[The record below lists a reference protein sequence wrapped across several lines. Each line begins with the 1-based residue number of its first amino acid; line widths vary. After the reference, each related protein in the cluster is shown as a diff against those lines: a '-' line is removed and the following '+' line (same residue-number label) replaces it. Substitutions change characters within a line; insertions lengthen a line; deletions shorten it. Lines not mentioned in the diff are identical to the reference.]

1 MYFPR
6 TRALREEFEYTQQYV
21 ANYLN
26 CKRTT
31 YESWETGHIILPLNI
46 ANKLATLYDVP
57 ISYVLGT
64 DTIRFV
70 ENPIKEIDYDFM
82 INKFNELKKY
92 NNDSFEDISRY
103 IDTNKSTTYRYF
115 SGKIKI
121 PTDKLI
127 LLCEYYHI
135 NIDEVCGTNNK
146 HKVNL

>member
-6 TRALREEFEYTQQYV
+6 TRALREEFEYTQQFV
-21 ANYLN
+21 ADYLN

-31 YESWETGHIILPLNI
+31 YESWETGHIILPLDI
-46 ANKLATLYDVP
+46 ANKLAILYNVP

-70 ENPIKEIDYDFM
+70 EKSIKNIDYDSM
-82 INKFNELKKY
+82 INKFNDLKKH
-92 NNDSFEDISRY
+92 NNDSYQDISRY
-103 IDTNKSTTYRYF
+103 IDNNKSTTYRYF
-115 SGKIKI
+115 NGKIKI

-135 NIDEVCGTNNK
+135 DIDDVCGIK
-146 HKVNL
+146 

>member
-6 TRALREEFEYTQQYV
+6 TRALREEFEYSQQFV
-21 ANYLN
+21 ADYLN

-31 YESWETGHIILPLNI
+31 YESWETGHIILPLDI
-46 ANKLATLYDVP
+46 ANKLAILYNVP

-70 ENPIKEIDYDFM
+70 EKSIKNIDYDSM
-82 INKFNELKKY
+82 INKFNDLKKH
-92 NNDSFEDISRY
+92 NNDSYQDISRY
-103 IDTNKSTTYRYF
+103 IDNNKSTTYRYF
-115 SGKIKI
+115 NGKIKI

-135 NIDEVCGTNNK
+135 DIDDVCG
-146 HKVNL
+146 VR

>member
-6 TRALREEFEYTQQYV
+6 IRALREEFEYTQQFV

-31 YESWETGHIILPLNI
+31 YESWETGHIILPLDI
-46 ANKLATLYDVP
+46 ANKLANLYNVP

-70 ENPIKEIDYDFM
+70 ENQLENIDYCFM
-82 INKFNELKKY
+82 LKKFNNLKEY
-92 NNDSFEDISRY
+92 NNDSYEDISKY
-103 IDTNKSTTYRYF
+103 INNNKSTTYRYF

-127 LLCEYYHI
+127 LLCEYYNVDI
-135 NIDEVCGTNNK
+135 EDVCGVK
-146 HKVNL
+146 

>member
-6 TRALREEFEYTQQYV
+6 IRALREEFEYTQQFV

-31 YESWETGHIILPLNI
+31 YESWETGHIILPLDI
-46 ANKLATLYDVP
+46 ANKLANLYNVP

-70 ENPIKEIDYDFM
+70 ENQLENIDYCFM
-82 INKFNELKKY
+82 LKKFNNLKEY
-92 NNDSFEDISRY
+92 NNDSYEDISKY
-103 IDTNKSTTYRYF
+103 INNNKSTTYRYF

-127 LLCEYYHI
+127 LLCEYYNVDI
-135 NIDEVCGTNNK
+135 EDVCG
-146 HKVNL
+146 VR

>member
-6 TRALREEFEYTQQYV
+6 TRALREEFEYTQQFV

-31 YESWETGHIILPLNI
+31 YESWETGHIILPLDI
-46 ANKLATLYDVP
+46 ANKLANLYNVP
-57 ISYVLGT
+57 ISYILGT

-70 ENPIKEIDYDFM
+70 ENQLENIDYDFM
-82 INKFNELKKY
+82 LKKFNILKEH
-92 NNDSFEDISRY
+92 NNDSYEDISKY
-103 IDTNKSTTYRYF
+103 INNNKSTTYRYF

-127 LLCEYYHI
+127 LLCDYY
-135 NIDEVCGTNNK
+135 NVDIDDVCGVK
-146 HKVNL
+146 

>member
-6 TRALREEFEYTQQYV
+6 TRALREEFEYSQQFV
-21 ANYLN
+21 ADYLN

-31 YESWETGHIILPLNI
+31 YESWETGHIILPLDI
-46 ANKLATLYDVP
+46 ANKLAILYNVP

-70 ENPIKEIDYDFM
+70 EKSIKNIDYDSM
-82 INKFNELKKY
+82 INKFNDLKKH
-92 NNDSFEDISRY
+92 NNDSYQDISRY
-103 IDTNKSTTYRYF
+103 IDNNKSTTYRYF
-115 SGKIKI
+115 NGKIKI

-135 NIDEVCGTNNK
+135 DIDDVCGIK
-146 HKVNL
+146 